1 MQKVLITGASGYL
14 ANTLV
19 PRAAQQAEVVGT
31 ARNKDKISD
40 PAQAL
45 TLDVTRRAS
54 VLDLVLAEQPDVIIH
69 CAASNPGG
77 DEATMQSVNATG
89 GAHIA
94 EAAKRCGC
102 RLIVVS
108 SDTVFSGNEGPY
120 ADDAPTSALPE
131 NAYATS
137 KADAEAAILEHC
149 PDALIVRTSLIYGL
163 DKIDRGT
170 EGFVKRLKQ
179 GHELQLF
186 TDVIRQPVFDSAL
199 ADNLCKLAFDLVDE
213 SGTMNLAGDE
223 ACSRYSFGMRML
235 DYWKADY
242 KDLMTGKS
250 GVGIAGL
257 PLDLRLHHD
266 RAESLGLSTIGVSSV
281 LKEYGR
287 GNFERR

>member
-19 PRAAQQAEVVGT
+19 PRTALQAEVVGT
-31 ARNKDKISD
+31 ARDKNLICD
-40 PAQAL
+40 PAQAV
-45 TLDVTRRAS
+45 TLDLTRRAS
-54 VLDLVLAEQPDVIIH
+54 VLDTVLAEQPDVIIH
-69 CAASNPGG
+69 CAAINPGG
-77 DEATMQSVNATG
+77 DEAAMQSVNTAG
-89 GAHIA
+89 SAHIA
-94 EAAKRCGC
+94 EAASRISC
-102 RLIVVS
+102 RLIAVS

-120 ADDAPTSALPE
+120 ADTAPTSALAE

-137 KADAEAAILEHC
+137 KAAAEAAIFEHY
-149 PDALIVRTSLIYGL
+149 PEALIVRTSLIYGL

-170 EGFVKRLKQ
+170 ASFIKRLEQ

-186 TDVIRQPVFDSAL
+186 TDVIRQPVFDRAL

-223 ACSRYSFGMRML
+223 ACSRYNFGLRML

-242 KDLMTGKS
+242 KELIEGKS

-266 RAESLGLSTIGVSSV
+266 RAQSLGLSTIGVSNV
-281 LKEYGR
+281 LKKYGR
-287 GNFERR
+287 GNSDR